1 MITYEEMQYLCAFA
15 KSGTLSEVA
24 ERFHISQPSVT
35 RSMKRIEEQF
45 AVPLFDRRKNSIRLN
60 ENGILAAQ
68 EAEVM
73 LRQYDS
79 MVSRVRAYDRAKHT
93 LSIGSAAAVQIPE
106 LIGRLSALF
115 PLLAIT
121 TELKKPEAL
130 LAGLEGSIYQL
141 IILPF
146 EPQDDRLVSAKIG
159 EEHLMF
165 VLPKNHRFAK
175 EKSLTLGQMNGENM
189 LLFSE
194 IGFWHDIVVGKMPA
208 SRFLI
213 QTERYS
219 FVELVQNSVLP
230 FFTTNLSNTYYQTDP
245 SRISVPITDPE
256 VNVSY
261 YLTCKKENRG
271 KFSALFS

>member
-24 ERFHISQPSVT
+24 EQFHISQPSVT
-35 RSMKRIEEQF
+35 RSMKRMEEQF

-68 EAEVM
+68 EAEMM

-79 MVSRVRAYDRAKHT
+79 MVRRVRTYHRASHT

-106 LIGRLSALF
+106 LIGKVSALF
-115 PLLAIT
+115 PLLTIS
-121 TELKKPEAL
+121 TELKKPEEL
-130 LAGLEGSIYQL
+130 LAGLNDNTYQL

-146 EPQDDRLVSAKIG
+146 EPQDAGLVSVKIG

-165 VLPKNHRFAK
+165 VLPEGHRFAK
-175 EKSLTLGQMNGENM
+175 EPSLTLAQMNGENM

-194 IGFWHDIVVGKMPA
+194 IGFWHDIVVEKMPD
-208 SRFLI
+208 SRFLV

-230 FFTTNLSNTYYQTDP
+230 FFTTNLSDTYFQRNP
-245 SRISVPITDPE
+245 SRVNVPITDPE

-261 YLTCKKENRG
+261 YLTCKKENRRG
-271 KFSALFS
+271 FSALF